1 MTQTRTHRPPAPNKN
16 TVQKKASQD
25 ILNASYSHCA
35 ELDLLGINWETLIQ
49 TSSIST
55 FPAQTELFRQGNRV
69 KYVFILE
76 RGMIKVTHTD
86 DRGNHRIVALV
97 STPGYIL
104 GAACAVLET
113 HFVSYVT
120 LTPSKLRPIPSEL
133 FRQALQT
140 DVLMSWKL
148 HQVHCRTIYDQV
160 NGSVRQVRQSVRQR
174 LEEFIWQ
181 IASAMGTH
189 IPQKNARVKLPLKYS
204 EMAQL
209 FMVSPEH
216 LSRVVKKMIHE
227 HIIEREKGMIVVPD
241 PDKLWRE

>member
-1 MTQTRTHRPPAPNKN
+1 MTQTRTHRTPSQNK
-16 TVQKKASQD
+16 TTAQQKGSQD
-25 ILNASYSHCA
+25 MHHAPYSSHD
-35 ELDLLGINWETLIQ
+35 EFDLLAIDWETLLKS
-49 TSSIST
+49 TSISN

-69 KYVFILE
+69 KHVFILE

-97 STPGYIL
+97 TTPGYIL

-120 LTPSKLRPIPSEL
+120 LTPSKLRPIPSEI

-174 LEEFIWQ
+174 IEEFIWQ

-189 IPQKNARVKLPLKYS
+189 APPKNARVKLPLKYS

-227 HIIEREKGMIVVPD
+227 RIIEREKGMIVVPD